1 MMQTNM
7 STRDSPLT
15 YARLSDE
22 CKKLDEIARRMKEYS
37 RDAPSFD
44 TFDPTFQRLASEYR
58 EQWQNVN
65 SLSLF

>member
-1 MMQTNM
+1 MQTNM

-22 CKKLDEIARRMKEYS
+22 CKKLDEIANRMKEYS
-37 RDAPSFD
+37 CGASPFD
-44 TFDPTFQRLASEYR
+44 TFDPAFQKLASEYR
-58 EQWQNVN
+58 EQWRSVH

>member
-1 MMQTNM
+1 MQTNM

-15 YARLSDE
+15 YASLSDE

-37 RDAPSFD
+37 RDASSFD
-44 TFDPTFQRLASEYR
+44 IFDPAFQKLVNEYR
-58 EQWQNVN
+58 DQWQNVH